1 MKYNP
6 QKIERKWQKY
16 WASKKFYNS
25 KDFVQDRENYMLL
38 TEFPYPSGNLHIGH
52 WYAFAIPDIYARYL
66 RMNGK
71 NVSYP
76 MGFDAFGLPAENAA
90 IKNNTNPRDWTEKN
104 IAYMTKQ
111 LKSMGAVFDW
121 PREVRTIDPEY
132 YKWTQWLFLK
142 FYEKGLAYRAPTL
155 VNWCPRDK
163 TVLANEQVV
172 DGKCERDGEPVIQKE
187 ITQWMFRITD
197 YADRLIDDLSGLDW
211 PETTKIAQ
219 RNWIGRSE
227 GALIK
232 FPIFNSKSSGGGQKY
247 VEVFTTRAD
256 TLFGATY
263 LVIAPEHPMVMKLTD
278 DQHLDGI
285 NEYLEEA
292 KRKTEMERAH
302 LDKEKTGVPT
312 GGFVLNSINNEKIPV
327 WVADY
332 VVGWYGTG
340 AVMAVPA
347 HDDRDWEFAKKYNL
361 PVKMVVCPNYP
372 APMCPVLENAFIEDG
387 HLVDS
392 AEFTGMKSSEAREK
406 ITKKLKEK
414 GLADFKKN
422 YKLHDW
428 VLSRQRYWGVPI
440 PMIHCQ
446 TCGYQP
452 VSEKDLP
459 VKLPKLDDF
468 KPSDDGR
475 SPLAK
480 AISWLK
486 VKCPQCRREGER
498 ETDTMDTFVDSSW
511 YFLRYADPKNKK
523 EFASQDKI
531 FKWLPVPLYIG
542 GAEHNTMHLL
552 YARFYTKALH
562 DLGYVN
568 FNEPFLKRVNRGLIL
583 GPDHQKMSKSRGN
596 VIDPDEE
603 VKKYGADTVRMF
615 LAFMGPYE
623 QGGPWD
629 PRGINGVYRFLSRVW
644 SLFNA
649 KSKTQNAKSEAK
661 ELEIKLNQTIKK
673 IGEDI
678 SELKFN
684 TCVSEMM
691 KLLNELEKQ
700 ENLSL
705 AVCRSFLL
713 LLSPFAPHLAEELW
727 LNILKN
733 KNSIHLEKWPEFD
746 ETIIAEEKINLIVQ
760 INGKMKD
767 VITARRGLSKEEA
780 KQLALASEKIKKHL
794 TEMPPKDFI
803 YVQDKLINFVG

>member
-1 MKYNP
+1 
-6 QKIERKWQKY
+6 
-16 WASKKFYNS
+16 
-25 KDFVQDRENYMLL
+25 
-38 TEFPYPSGNLHIGH
+38 
-52 WYAFAIPDIYARYL
+52 
-66 RMNGK
+66 
-71 NVSYP
+71 
-76 MGFDAFGLPAENAA
+76 
-90 IKNNTNPRDWTEKN
+90 
-104 IAYMTKQ
+104 
-111 LKSMGAVFDW
+111 
-121 PREVRTIDPEY
+121 
-132 YKWTQWLFLK
+132 
-142 FYEKGLAYRAPTL
+142 
-155 VNWCPRDK
+155 
-163 TVLANEQVV
+163 
-172 DGKCERDGEPVIQKE
+172 
-187 ITQWMFRITD
+187 
-197 YADRLIDDLSGLDW
+197 
-211 PETTKIAQ
+211 
-219 RNWIGRSE
+219 
-227 GALIK
+227 
-232 FPIFNSKSSGGGQKY
+232 
-247 VEVFTTRAD
+247 
-256 TLFGATY
+256 
-263 LVIAPEHPMVMKLTD
+263 
-278 DQHLDGI
+278 
-285 NEYLEEA
+285 
-292 KRKTEMERAH
+292 
-302 LDKEKTGVPT
+302 
-312 GGFVLNSINNEKIPV
+312 
-327 WVADY
+327 
-332 VVGWYGTG
+332 
-340 AVMAVPA
+340 
-347 HDDRDWEFAKKYNL
+347 
-361 PVKMVVCPNYP
+361 
-372 APMCPVLENAFIEDG
+372 
-387 HLVDS
+387 
-392 AEFTGMKSSEAREK
+392 
-406 ITKKLKEK
+406 
-414 GLADFKKN
+414 
-422 YKLHDW
+422 
-428 VLSRQRYWGVPI
+428 
-440 PMIHCQ
+440 MIHCQ